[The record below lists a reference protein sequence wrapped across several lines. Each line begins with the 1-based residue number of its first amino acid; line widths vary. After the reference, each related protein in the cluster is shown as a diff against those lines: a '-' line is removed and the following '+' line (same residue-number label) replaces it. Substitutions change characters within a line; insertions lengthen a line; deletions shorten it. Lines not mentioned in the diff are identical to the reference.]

1 VANKVESLVVANEN
15 HQTSME
21 EGVEVVANKYFE
33 KTLVMVVTQ
42 MEDTSH
48 YLGHNKES

>member
-1 VANKVESLVVANEN
+1 MVANEN
-15 HQTSME
+15 HQTSLE

-33 KTLVMVVTQ
+33 KTLVMAVTQ